1 MGKHLSVTE
10 LNKRDFVCGVRT
22 LRFLDANFE
31 LDEEFLYSLPVEIV
45 SLKRENEALK
55 KEIKELKEKLDILIN
70 QTEVNFKAFDDR
82 LEQMIKDSIFVSDQQ
97 KNKTDI
103 VELNL
108 DYGR

>member
-10 LNKRDFVCGVRT
+10 LNKKDFACGVRT

-82 LEQMIKDSIFVSDQQ
+82 LEQMIKDSIFVSDQE
-97 KNKTDI
+97 KSKTDI